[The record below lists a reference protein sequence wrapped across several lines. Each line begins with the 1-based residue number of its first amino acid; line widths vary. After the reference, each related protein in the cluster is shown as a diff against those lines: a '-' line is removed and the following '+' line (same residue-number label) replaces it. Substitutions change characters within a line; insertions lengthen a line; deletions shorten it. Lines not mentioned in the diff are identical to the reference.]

1 MQSRNI
7 RTATRYRLTAQ
18 QKDRFISFAPGRKN
32 IAMAFHHSGLGAY
45 RSENEQGKAKQAT
58 PQAQKAIR
66 KRAKR
71 RVCSGHRPRV
81 ARFLACKCRQGR
93 HLPRTAQNDTIL

>member
-7 RTATRYRLTAQ
+7 RTATRYRLTTQ
-18 QKDRFISFAPGRKN
+18 QKDRFISLAPGRKN

-71 RVCSGHRPRV
+71 
-81 ARFLACKCRQGR
+81 
-93 HLPRTAQNDTIL
+93 

>member
-1 MQSRNI
+1 MQSRNS
-7 RTATRYRLTAQ
+7 RAATRYRLTTQ
-18 QKDRFISFAPGRKN
+18 QKDGFISFAPGRKN
-32 IAMAFHHSGLGAY
+32 IAMAFHHIRLGAY
-45 RSENEQGKAKQAT
+45 HSENEQRKAKQAT

-81 ARFLACKCRQGR
+81 ARFLARKCRQGR
-93 HLPRTAQNDTIL
+93 HLLRAAQNETIL